1 MTKEQFESYFAFG
14 KKEEQEVE
22 VPIDQKLLNESMNDF
37 ISEGEY
43 LIHQKVNERS
53 KLRAEELARITKEAQ
68 EEYQAQLA
76 LEEIKAKE
84 RKQTLSE

>member
-1 MTKEQFESYFAFG
+1 M
-14 KKEEQEVE
+14 
-22 VPIDQKLLNESMNDF
+22 
-37 ISEGEY
+37 
-43 LIHQKVNERS
+43 NERS

-84 RKQTLSE
+84 RKQALSE